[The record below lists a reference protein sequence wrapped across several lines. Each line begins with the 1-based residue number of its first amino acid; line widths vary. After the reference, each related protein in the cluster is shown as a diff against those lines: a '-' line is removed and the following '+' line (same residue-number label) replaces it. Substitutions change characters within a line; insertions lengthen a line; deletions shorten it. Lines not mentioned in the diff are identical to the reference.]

1 MLIKFNNTN
10 YIFFLKLI
18 GPSGIKMKR
27 KRVAEITYNEESET
41 SYNIEGGNKH

>member
-1 MLIKFNNTN
+1 MLIKFNNIN
-10 YIFFLKLI
+10 YIFLKLI

-41 SYNIEGGNKH
+41 SDNDDGGNKH